1 MKQIKYLYLNNNI
14 NFLLISQ
21 VDAGKWYQLKLSNTP
36 SSSSTRPQSQYVFPG
51 EGWKSFPSLDIPNM
65 FNYGHIYHYLIESI
79 SNFGSSKDMDS
90 SNDEDGDCA
99 YTSTAKPLRKGT
111 QLMKSNFISDI
122 EDCSTETN
130 YFLRAH
136 VYHSMKKDNALNV
149 QIGLSKISGSVT
161 QAACNCKAS
170 ALARCA
176 HISALLLKFP

>member
-1 MKQIKYLYLNNNI
+1 
-14 NFLLISQ
+14 
-21 VDAGKWYQLKLSNTP
+21 
-36 SSSSTRPQSQYVFPG
+36 
-51 EGWKSFPSLDIPNM
+51 M